1 MAENEF
7 LVSLNLGNP
16 KMKNKNKISEAGAQ
30 KLGNLLASN
39 QVLVN
44 LDLSCLGITEGILKR
59 LCDGLASNRSLRS
72 LNLSKNGIGSWGGAL
87 LSEACVHT
95 NLERLDLSL
104 NYLSDQGIRDF
115 ARYLDSKSK
124 APTLLSLDIGS
135 NMFGGIGFGNLADK
149 LSRNFTLQQLRLDG
163 NSLGGKRLITLKNF
177 LPCSAIQRLS
187 LRNCELD
194 DESIEMIKHGIKKNK
209 SLSSLDLSKNF
220 IYAKGVRV
228 LVDGLFGHP
237 TLSSLNLGSNRVG
250 DQCVDSLIQLLNN
263 DHKLQFL
270 DLSNNLLSEVTAN
283 KLLQVLRENKQL
295 RSLNLKNNS
304 FNFQQALK
312 MEEMITKRAK
322 THAKEH
328 SEFVLQEIQRLS
340 ELTAK
345 RDQFLQELEKRK
357 QDLQAAE
364 AAFENYAQVVN
375 LSKEADKVEL
385 DALEAQLATLCNA
398 SKDVMNEIYEL
409 EERKS
414 E

>member
-16 KMKNKNKISEAGAQ
+16 KMKNKNKITEAGAL
-30 KLGNLLASN
+30 KLGKLLANN
-39 QVLVN
+39 QVLAN
-44 LDLSCLGITEGILKR
+44 LNLSCLGLTEGILKR
-59 LCDGLASNRSLRS
+59 LCDGLAMNKSLRS
-72 LNLSKNGIGSWGGAL
+72 LNLSKNGIGSWGGVL
-87 LSEACVHT
+87 LSEACAQT

-115 ARYLDSKSK
+115 ARYLDSKTK
-124 APTLLSLDIGS
+124 APTLLSLDLGS
-135 NMFGGIGFGNLADK
+135 NAFGGIGFGNLADK
-149 LSRNFTLQQLRLDG
+149 LSRNFTLQQLILDG
-163 NSLGGKRLITLKNF
+163 NALGGKRLITLKNF
-177 LPCSAIQRLS
+177 LPCSAIQKLS

-194 DESIEMIKHGIKKNK
+194 DESIEMIKHGIKKNQ
-209 SLSSLDLSKNF
+209 SLRSLDLSKNF

-228 LVDGLFGHP
+228 LIDGLFGHP
-237 TLSSLNLGSNRVG
+237 NLNSLNLGSNRVG

-263 DHKLQFL
+263 DHKLQSL

-312 MEEMITKRAK
+312 MEEIITKRSK
-322 THAKEH
+322 NYAKEH
-328 SEFVLQEIQRLS
+328 AEFVLQEIQRLS

-345 RDQFLQELEKRK
+345 RNQFLLELEDRK
-357 QDLQAAE
+357 QDLLTAE
-364 AAFENYAQVVN
+364 TAFESYTQTVN
-375 LSKEADKVEL
+375 VRKEADKQEL
-385 DALEAQLATLCNA
+385 DALEAELAELCNA
-398 SKDVMNEIYEL
+398 GKDIMNEVYEV
-409 EERKS
+409 EEKKA